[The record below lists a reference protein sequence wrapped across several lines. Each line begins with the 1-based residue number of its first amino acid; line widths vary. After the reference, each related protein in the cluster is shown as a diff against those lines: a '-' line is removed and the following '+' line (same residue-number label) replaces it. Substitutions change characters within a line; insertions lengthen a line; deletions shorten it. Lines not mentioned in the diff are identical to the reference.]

1 MWQWFILRWP
11 LIYPLHPRLLSH
23 TTPLVLKHSP
33 LSPAPKIKRPDPAQP
48 GSARPNPARHNR
60 LCILRF
66 VWASNEKQMDS
77 EERTERR
84 RREGGRKKGSLVKY
98 LRRKITQ
105 GHCLIIT
112 ICLVWFLLGRPCG
125 LPDCSMVHFSHYLIL
140 DGEQKEEGGFEGV
153 GSCFGSQWEG
163 CGEVGGLALRCKMW

>member
-1 MWQWFILRWP
+1 MWQWFILWWP
-11 LIYPLHPRLLSH
+11 LIYALRPRLLSH
-23 TTPLVLKHSP
+23 TTPLVLKRSP
-33 LSPAPKIKRPDPAQP
+33 LSAAPKIKRHDPAQP

-66 VWASNEKQMDS
+66 VWVSNEKQMDS
-77 EERTERR
+77 EEKTR
-84 RREGGRKKGSLVKY
+84 RREGGGKKGSLITY

-105 GHCLIIT
+105 GRCLIIT

-140 DGEQKEEGGFEGV
+140 DRERKEESGLEAGG
-153 GSCFGSQWEG
+153 CCGSQWEG
-163 CGEVGGLALRCKMW
+163 CGEVGGPALRCTMW